1 MTHRTTP
8 VVLSILAAMAASSCG
23 KPEEG
28 YARGAV
34 IGSLADGIGGP
45 KAIAQPGDFLL
56 ENQHGRIAVLA
67 ARHSLGPGLHGG
79 SIVDADVHRADP
91 ATSAGRGR
99 DQLAELF
106 PTANMDVM
114 HPLEGSVELVSDGSD
129 GGPAV
134 IRTVAA
140 RQPFLTLLDG
150 LWSIVGAPPY
160 TFVNEYR
167 AVPGV
172 DWFELHTE
180 VHYAD
185 IDDEDAD
192 AYLPGPLAPEVI
204 AAPGHETSFPLINWA
219 IESGVV
225 LGDFYLQGGSVDVF
239 APGIGFDEDG
249 AVFESMQRGENT
261 FIEPFQFPFI
271 AGVADGVSY
280 GLAPATGDLW
290 VPLFTASQTV
300 AVGGATDG
308 DGSSA
313 RFAEGTALSYDR
325 YFFLGHG
332 DVGSILDQYLEARA
346 IPFGTVSGFV
356 VEGSTQAA
364 ASGVDV
370 FVYEPGA
377 DKPYSQFRTDVHPD
391 DRSEDGSF
399 GGRLPVGR
407 WELMAHSRGR
417 PDGTRVAVDVRRG
430 EEVEVLLDIGRTGVL
445 TFRVRDE
452 RGRAVPSKV
461 SIFPVGATQPSRD
474 PVLGDG
480 FIGGAPEAVLF
491 ALYGEGEVELAPGTY
506 QAIASRGLEY
516 ELDISE
522 PFTIDGAVGAE
533 LDLMVERSVD
543 TTGWISADLHVHAQH
558 SHDSGVVL
566 ADRVRTM
573 VSEGVEF
580 FASTDHDFLVDY
592 APTVEL
598 LGMEPWVQTAV
609 GNETTTVEVG
619 HFLGFPLAQ
628 DFLAEAGGG
637 REEVDWTGKTP
648 QEIIDSLRLMGAA
661 GGADPAIFV
670 GHPRDG
676 ILGYFDQFGFD
687 PTAGEPGVGGAPGIP
702 EVSIPL
708 LNSFNEL
715 LQPENMS
722 WDVHGLEMLNG
733 KRFELL
739 RTPTQSELEA
749 FAEGEADVL
758 DFFERT
764 MEEQAGLEDGTYVLS
779 DELNGQVDDWFT
791 LLNLGFRFTILG
803 NSDTHGLTSTE
814 SGCPRNFVMSDTDDP
829 AVLDDQAVADAVKE
843 HRVVASYGPFVQMWV
858 QGEPIGSEVRA
869 TDGMATV
876 EVEVQAPT
884 WMDADRVE
892 IYRNGTLIDVWD
904 IPEGPSVVR
913 LVRQE
918 AYPVDGDS
926 WFVAIVTGDE
936 ELAPVFTPVEIP
948 YVELELVVTE
958 ALGGVPAVSFLLS
971 EATPIPRQF
980 PVRPYAVTNPV
991 WVETAGDGF
1000 DAPGVPGWWS
1010 GE

>member
-1 MTHRTTP
+1 MYRTTP
-8 VVLSILAAMAASSCG
+8 AVLPILVALALPSCG
-23 KPEEG
+23 EPEAG
-28 YARGAV
+28 YARGSV
-34 IGSLADGIGGP
+34 IESLADGIGGP
-45 KAIAQPGDFLL
+45 KAIARPGDFLL
-56 ENQHGRIAVLA
+56 ENQHGRIAILG
-67 ARHSLGPGLHGG
+67 ARNSLGPGLHGG
-79 SIVDADVHRADP
+79 SIVDADIHRTDP
-91 ATSAGRGR
+91 TTGAGYGR

-114 HPLEGSVELVSDGSD
+114 HPLEGSVELIADGSD
-129 GGPAV
+129 GGAAIV
-134 IRTVAA
+134 RTVAA

-167 AVPGV
+167 ARPGV
-172 DWFELHTE
+172 DWFEMHTE

-185 IDDEDAD
+185 IDDDDAE
-192 AYLPGPLAPEVI
+192 AFLPGPLAPEVTP
-204 AAPGHETSFPLINWA
+204 APTQTEAFPLINWA

-249 AVFESMQRGENT
+249 AVFESMEAGENT
-261 FIEPFQFPFI
+261 FLDPFQFPFL

-280 GLAPATGDLW
+280 GIAPIDGDLF

-300 AVGGATDG
+300 AVGAGTDG
-308 DGSSA
+308 DGSRERFPPGSA
-313 RFAEGTALSYDR
+313 WSYDR
-325 YFFLGHG
+325 YFFIGHG
-332 DVGSILDQYLEARA
+332 DVGSIVDQYVEARN
-346 IPFGTVSGFV
+346 IPYGEVSGFV
-356 VEGSTQAA
+356 LERSTAVAA
-364 ASGVDV
+364 TGVDV

-377 DKPYSQFRTDVHPD
+377 EMPWSQFRTDVHPD
-391 DRSEDGSF
+391 DRSPDGSF

-407 WELMAHSRGR
+407 WELMAHARGR
-417 PDGTRVAVDVRRG
+417 PHGERVTVDIKNG
-430 EEVEVLLDIGRTGVL
+430 ATSEVLLDVGRTGVL
-445 TFRVRDE
+445 TFRIRDE
-452 RGRAVPSKV
+452 RGRRLPAKV
-461 SIFPVGATQPSRD
+461 TLFPVGGTQPTRD

-491 ALYGEGEVELAPGTY
+491 AMEGEGEVELAPGTW
-506 QAIASRGLEY
+506 QAVASRGLEY
-516 ELDISE
+516 ELAISE
-522 PFTIDGAVGAE
+522 PFTIDGAVGAD
-533 LDLMVERSVD
+533 LDLVLERSVD
-543 TTGWISADLHVHAQH
+543 STGWISADLHVHALA
-558 SHDSGVVL
+558 SHDSGVAL

-573 VSEGVEF
+573 VTEGVEF
-580 FASTDHDFLVDY
+580 FASTDHDYLVDY
-592 APTVEL
+592 APTVEA

-628 DFLAEAGGG
+628 DFTSEAGGG

-648 QEIIDSLRLMGAA
+648 QEIIESLRMMGQA
-661 GGADPAIFV
+661 GGHDPAIFV

-687 PTAGEPGVGGAPGIP
+687 PRDGEPGRGGAPGTPSVSTPILNTFNPLLIP
-702 EVSIPL
+702 ENI
-708 LNSFNEL
+708 
-715 LQPENMS
+715 S
-722 WDVHGLEMLNG
+722 WDFDALELLNG

-739 RTPTQSELEA
+739 RTPTQGEIEA
-749 FAEGEADVL
+749 FATGDADVL
-758 DFFERT
+758 DFYERT
-764 MEEQAGLEDGTYVLS
+764 LEEQQGLVDGTYVLTE
-779 DELNGQVDDWFT
+779 ELDGHIDDWFT
-791 LLNLGFRFTILG
+791 LLNLGFRYTVLG
-803 NSDTHGLTSTE
+803 NSDTHGFTSTE
-814 SGCPRNFVMSDTDDP
+814 SGCPRNYVMSETDDP
-829 AVLDDQAVADAVKE
+829 ALIDDQAVADAVKQ

-858 QGEPIGSEVRA
+858 QGQPIGSEVRS

-904 IPEGPSVVR
+904 IPPDPSVVR
-913 LVRQE
+913 LARKE
-918 AYPVDGDS
+918 SYPVDGDS

-948 YVELELVVTE
+948 YVELELIVTE
-958 ALGGVPAVSFLLS
+958 ALGGVDAVSFLLS

-991 WVETAGDGF
+991 WVETGGDGF
-1000 DAPGVPGWWS
+1000 DAPGIPGWFAD
-1010 GE
+1010 

>member
-1 MTHRTTP
+1 VTHRTTP
-8 VVLSILAAMAASSCG
+8 VVLSILAALSASSCDE
-23 KPEEG
+23 PAED
-28 YARGAV
+28 YARGYV
-34 IGSLADGIGGP
+34 IESLAEGVGGP
-45 KAIAQPGDFLL
+45 KAIAREGDLVL

-67 ARHSLGPGLHGG
+67 ARNSLGPGLHGG
-79 SIVDADVHRADP
+79 SIVDADIHRTDP
-91 ATSAGRGR
+91 ASGHGRGR

-150 LWSIVGAPPY
+150 LWTIVRAPAY

-167 AVPGV
+167 ARPGV
-172 DWFELHTE
+172 PWFELHTE

-185 IDDEDAD
+185 FDEDDLA
-192 AYLPGPLAPEVI
+192 AYLPGPLADTVV
-204 AAPGHETSFPLINWA
+204 AAPGHEESFPLINWA

-249 AVFESMQRGENT
+249 AVFESMQRGDNT
-261 FIEPFQFPFI
+261 FLDPFQFPFL

-300 AVGGATDG
+300 AVGAASDG
-308 DGSSA
+308 DGSSE
-313 RFAEGTALSYDR
+313 RFDPSTALSYDR

-332 DVGSILDQYLEARA
+332 DVGSILDQYLEARQ
-346 IPFGTVSGFV
+346 IPYGTVSGFV
-356 VEGSTQAA
+356 VESSTAAA
-364 ASGVDV
+364 ASGVNV

-377 DKPYSQFRTDVHPD
+377 DKPFSQFLTDVHPD
-391 DRSEDGSF
+391 DRSADGSF
-399 GGRLPVGR
+399 GGRLPVGT
-407 WELMAHSRGR
+407 WELMAHERGR
-417 PDGTRVAVDVRRG
+417 PDGQRVTVQVKRG
-430 EEVEVLLDIGRTGVL
+430 AESEVVLDIGRAGVL
-445 TFRVRDE
+445 SFQVRDE
-452 RGRAVPSKV
+452 RGLAVPAKV
-461 SIFPVGATQPSRD
+461 TIFPVGDTRPTRD

-491 ALYGEGEVELAPGTY
+491 ALHGRGEVELAPGRY
-506 QAIASRGLEY
+506 QAVASRGLEY

-543 TTGWISADLHVHAQH
+543 STGWVSADLHVHAQH
-558 SHDSGVVL
+558 SHDSGVLL

-573 VSEGVEF
+573 VTEGVEF
-580 FASTDHDFLVDY
+580 FASTDHDYLVDY
-592 APTVEL
+592 APTVEM

-619 HFLGFPLAQ
+619 HFLGFPLDH
-628 DFLAEAGGG
+628 DFMTEAGGG

-648 QEIIDSLRLMGAA
+648 QEIIDSLRMMGNA
-661 GGADPAIFV
+661 GGFDPAIFV

-687 PTAGEPGVGGAPGIP
+687 PAAGEPGVAGEPGTP
-702 EVSIPL
+702 EVSIPI
-708 LNSFNEL
+708 LNSFNDL

-722 WDVHGLEMLNG
+722 WDVDGLELLNG

-739 RTPTQSELEA
+739 RTPTATELEA
-749 FAEGEADVL
+749 YAEGEATVL

-764 MEEQAGLEDGTYVLS
+764 LEEQQGLQDGTYVLS
-779 DELNGQVDDWFT
+779 EELNGQIDDWFT
-791 LLNLGFRFTILG
+791 LLNLGFRFTVLG

-814 SGCPRNFVMSDTDDP
+814 SGCPRNYVMSDTDDP
-829 AVLDDQAVADAVKE
+829 ALLDDQAIADAVKQ

-858 QGEPIGSEVRA
+858 QGQPIGSEVRSSN
-869 TDGMATV
+869 GQATV
-876 EVEVQAPT
+876 QVEVQAPT

-892 IYRNGTLIDVWD
+892 IYRNGTLVDVWD
-904 IPEGPSVVR
+904 IPAGPSVVR
-913 LVRQE
+913 LSRTETYEVE
-918 AYPVDGDS
+918 GDS

-991 WVETAGDGF
+991 WVETGGDGF
-1000 DAPGVPGWWS
+1000 DAPGVPEWLAP
-1010 GE
+1010 